1 LQAKYLV
8 KNDEKQTAG
17 ADGYAENAAGKGT
30 GTALLVLLYCISE
43 AYLVKMAGLHTSAK
57 KYQ

>member
-1 LQAKYLV
+1 LLAKYLTKLMKSRLRV
-8 KNDEKQTAG
+8 P
-17 ADGYAENAAGKGT
+17 GYAENAAGQGT
-30 GTALLVLLYCISE
+30 GTTLLVLLYCISG